1 MTKELQQ
8 ALDNVEMTY
17 SQISEIADNLIKD
30 YTSDISKIIDYA
42 SNNID
47 HLTNDDLRSLML
59 RLSIKAFTF
68 GEIKEKSAI
77 KARCAEMLK
86 DEAHAKSFN
95 SAEGSIN
102 LRENISILNTGN
114 EIVTEAIYDLI
125 ANLFKIKLDEIRRM
139 VDTLKTVLM
148 SRLAEAKLSST
159 INEGM
164 EE

>member
-1 MTKELQQ
+1 MTKELQK

-95 SAEGSIN
+95 GAEGSIN

-114 EIVTEAIYDLI
+114 EIVTETIYDLI